1 MIDISTTALILLPL
15 AATVA
20 GFVDT
25 LAGGG
30 GLITVPALLLAGLP
44 PLNALATN
52 KVQGSIGTLTAS
64 VLLMRKGLLKPAQLK
79 TPLLYC
85 TLAAV
90 LGTVLVQ
97 FLPAVWL
104 SRIVPLVL
112 LIIALYFLLA
122 PNAGQ
127 IEARPRLQAHLYQRL
142 VLPIIAFYDG
152 LIGPGTGSFFCWAGV
167 ALRGQTLLT
176 ATAHA
181 KAFNFM
187 SNLASVAV
195 FVLGGKVLWDIGLC
209 MMLGQMLGA
218 GLATVVMV
226 NKGSMLIR
234 PMIVAVCFI
243 MLLRLWANA

>member
-1 MIDISTTALILLPL
+1 MIDISTNAITLLTI
-15 AATVA
+15 AAAVA
-20 GFVDT
+20 AFVDT

-64 VLLMRKGLLKPAQLK
+64 LLLMRKGFLKPAQLK
-79 TPLLYC
+79 APQFYC
-85 TLAAV
+85 ALAAG

-112 LIIALYFLLA
+112 LMMASQGRAL
-122 PNAGQ
+122 
-127 IEARPRLQAHLYQRL
+127 
-142 VLPIIAFYDG
+142 
-152 LIGPGTGSFFCWAGV
+152 GPFFSWAGV
-167 ALRGQTLLT
+167 AIRGQTLLT

-195 FVLGGKVLWDIGLC
+195 FVVGGQVLWSIGLC

-226 NKGSMLIR
+226 KKGL
-234 PMIVAVCFI
+234 C
-243 MLLRLWANA
+243 

>member
-25 LAGGG
+25 MAGGG

-97 FLPAVWL
+97 FLPAVW
-104 SRIVPLVL
+104 
-112 LIIALYFLLA
+112 
-122 PNAGQ
+122 
-127 IEARPRLQAHLYQRL
+127 
-142 VLPIIAFYDG
+142 
-152 LIGPGTGSFFCWAGV
+152 
-167 ALRGQTLLT
+167 
-176 ATAHA
+176 
-181 KAFNFM
+181 
-187 SNLASVAV
+187 
-195 FVLGGKVLWDIGLC
+195 
-209 MMLGQMLGA
+209 
-218 GLATVVMV
+218 
-226 NKGSMLIR
+226 
-234 PMIVAVCFI
+234 
-243 MLLRLWANA
+243 